1 VARSGDLL
9 AAARHYM
16 TPAGLRVSLGANG
29 PETRSYLW
37 IGPRTNS
44 SHAKRVIDA

>member
-1 VARSGDLL
+1 MARSGDLL

-29 PETRSYLW
+29 PETRSYLGSARGL
-37 IGPRTNS
+37 IPATQKG
-44 SHAKRVIDA
+44 